1 MIPRYDL
8 FLRFKAHRTPP
19 HSGHAN
25 YGVELC
31 LDN

>member
-8 FLRFKAHRTPP
+8 FLRFKAHRRPP

-25 YGVELC
+25 HGVELC